1 MFKDFQIAYCLTMY
15 LLSFRYRDLTN
26 GYLVAEIFS
35 WYFPQDI
42 QMHCYIN
49 GKSLESKQKN
59 WDLLNNVSMHSA
71 TRYKKNEHFKN

>member
-1 MFKDFQIAYCLTMY
+1 MVVSVVSSIKERLTCY
-15 LLSFRYRDLTN
+15 QNCIKNLFSLSYFYRDLTN

-42 QMHCYIN
+42 QMHQYIN

-59 WDLLNNVSMHSA
+59 WDLLNNVSI
-71 TRYKKNEHFKN
+71 Y